1 MNKKDKIPMPKAVTK
16 SELVSMYL
24 KNKMSEAT
32 IKKAVN
38 TIIEAKVKENNKCE
52 YSIGMHTVPPDIL
65 EEFIA
70 IYGLPVGYY
79 SDDENCN

>member
-1 MNKKDKIPMPKAVTK
+1 MNKRDKIPMPKALTK
-16 SELVSMYL
+16 SELVRMYL

-38 TIIEAKVKENNKCE
+38 TIIEAKVKENSKCE

-79 SDDENCN
+79 CDDDNCN

>member
-1 MNKKDKIPMPKAVTK
+1 MNKKDKKLMPKAVTK
-16 SELVSMYL
+16 SELVTIYL
-24 KNKMSEAT
+24 KNKMSETT

-38 TIIEAKVKENNKCE
+38 TIIEAKVKDNEKCE

-70 IYGLPVGYY
+70 IYGLPVSYY
-79 SDDENCN
+79 LDDD

>member
-1 MNKKDKIPMPKAVTK
+1 MNKRDKKPMPNAVTK
-16 SELVSMYL
+16 SELVVMYL

-32 IKKAVN
+32 IKKGVN
-38 TIIEAKVKENNKCE
+38 TIIEAKIKEVPKCG
-52 YSIGMHTVPPDIL
+52 YSIGMHSVPPDIL

-79 SDDENCN
+79 LEDDD

>member
-1 MNKKDKIPMPKAVTK
+1 MSQLPKKPMPNAVSK
-16 SELVSMYL
+16 SQLVEMYL

-38 TIIEAKVKENNKCE
+38 TIIEAKIKEVQKCE

-79 SDDENCN
+79 DPEAV

>member
-52 YSIGMHTVPPDIL
+52 YSIGMHNVPPDIL

>member
-1 MNKKDKIPMPKAVTK
+1 MNKKDKKPMPRAVTK
-16 SELVSMYL
+16 SELVVMYL

-32 IKKAVN
+32 IKRGVN
-38 TIIEAKVKENNKCE
+38 TIIEAKIKEVQKCG

-79 SDDENCN
+79 IDDD

>member
-1 MNKKDKIPMPKAVTK
+1 MMNKQDKKLMPKAVTK

-38 TIIEAKVKENNKCE
+38 TIIEAKVKENKKCE

-79 SDDENCN
+79 LDDD

>member
-1 MNKKDKIPMPKAVTK
+1 MNKRERKLMPNAVTK

-38 TIIEAKVKENNKCE
+38 TIIEAKIKEIEKCE
-52 YSIGMHTVPPDIL
+52 YKIGMHNVPPDIL
-65 EEFIA
+65 EEFIT

-79 SDDENCN
+79 LEDDD

>member
-1 MNKKDKIPMPKAVTK
+1 MNKRDKKLMPNAVTK

-38 TIIEAKVKENNKCE
+38 TIIEAKIKEIEKCE
-52 YSIGMHTVPPDIL
+52 YTIGMHTVPPDIL
-65 EEFIA
+65 EEFVA

-79 SDDENCN
+79 LEDDN

>member
-1 MNKKDKIPMPKAVTK
+1 MNKKGKKLLPNAVTK

-38 TIIEAKVKENNKCE
+38 TIIEAKIKELEKCE
-52 YSIGMHTVPPDIL
+52 YTIGMHTVPPDIL
-65 EEFIA
+65 EEFVA
-70 IYGLPVGYY
+70 IYGLPVGFYIE
-79 SDDENCN
+79 DD